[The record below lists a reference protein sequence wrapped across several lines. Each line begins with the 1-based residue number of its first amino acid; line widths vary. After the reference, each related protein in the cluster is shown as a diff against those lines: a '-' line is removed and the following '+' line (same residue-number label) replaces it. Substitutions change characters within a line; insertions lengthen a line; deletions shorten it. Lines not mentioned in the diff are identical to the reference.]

1 MSINLPPPP
10 PSSSSRGGCLKIA
23 GIGCGALVV
32 LVVLGMVA
40 SFFWLNGN
48 RDELSAGVDKGKAEG
63 QRFGPGTDEAGCET
77 EAKRR
82 AGEARSFGGKMEIG
96 AFFRACLESS
106 RESPGYCDNV
116 PPPTAIRRSVTWQT
130 ARCSGDSNC
139 ALVVPVIQTYCTDGR
154 PKLPGLRDST
164 SAPAPSAN
172 SAGTDSAGTDSAGY

>member
-10 PSSSSRGGCLKIA
+10 PSSSSRSGCLKIA

-32 LVVLGMVA
+32 LVILGVVA

-48 RDELSAGVDKGKAEG
+48 KEELSAGVDKGKAEG

-82 AGEARSFGGKMEIG
+82 AGEARSFGGQMEIG

-130 ARCSGDSNC
+130 ARCSGDTNC
-139 ALVVPVIQTYCTDGR
+139 GLVVPVIQTYCTDGR
-154 PKLPGLRDST
+154 PKLPGMRDST
-164 SAPAPSAN
+164 VAAPDSAAP
-172 SAGTDSAGTDSAGY
+172 DSAGRDSAGY